1 MASRLP
7 GRLLNLRLAAGHR
20 LSTLGRRRRPQ
31 RPERILVCHHLL
43 LGDTVML
50 APLLA
55 KLRAQHPR
63 ARIVMTAPRAFA
75 PLFASRPWDVTAL
88 PFDPR
93 RPETLRDLAR
103 EPGFDLALVPGDN
116 RFSWTA
122 QALGARWI
130 VAFEGDR
137 PAYKSVPVDEQRPWP
152 REPMALGDLFAT
164 LVDGPEPPP
173 FAPGQWPAPPHRPFD
188 LPQGPFAV
196 LHIGASTPLKRWQA
210 QRWGALAQGLADRGL
225 TVVFTVGPGEQP
237 LVDAVDPQRRFTR
250 FELDLAQVYAL
261 LHRAALLVAPDTGI
275 SHLARITDT
284 PTVVMFGPGSAS
296 LFGPG
301 RFWAASPWTSVT
313 VTPFPCRDQHI
324 LFKRELPWVVR
335 CSRSVTECPSHR
347 CMDAIG
353 LEAVISACDRMLSGQ
368 RDGVPVPDRRAPRAN
383 PGTPIDAGCDP

>member
-1 MASRLP
+1 VASRLP

-31 RPERILVCHHLL
+31 HPGRILVCHHLL

-55 KLRAQHPR
+55 KLRALHPR
-63 ARIVMTAPRAFA
+63 ARIVMTSPRAFA

-93 RPETLRDLAR
+93 RPETLRELAR
-103 EPGFDLALVPGDN
+103 EPGFDLAIVPGDN

-137 PAYKSVPVDEQRPWP
+137 PAYKSLPVDELRPWP

-164 LVDGPEPPP
+164 LVDGPAPPAFEPP
-173 FAPGQWPAPPHRPFD
+173 QWPAPAHRPFTPPSD
-188 LPQGPFAV
+188 AFAV
-196 LHIGASTPLKRWQA
+196 LHVGASSPLKFWPAGRWQA
-210 QRWGALAQGLADRGL
+210 LAQALSDRGL
-225 TVVFTVGPGEQP
+225 AVVFTPGPGEMP
-237 LVDAVDPQRRFTR
+237 LVDAIDPQQRWTR
-250 FELDLAQVYAL
+250 LALDLPQMFAL
-261 LHRAALLVAPDTGI
+261 LQRAALLVAPDTGMP
-275 SHLARITDT
+275 HLARVTGT
-284 PTVVMFGPGSAS
+284 PTVTLFGPGSAT

-301 RFWAASPWTSVT
+301 EFWRDAPWTAVT
-313 VTPFPCRDQHI
+313 VSPFPCRDQHG

-335 CSRSVTECPSHR
+335 CNRSPRECPAPR
-347 CMDAIG
+347 CMEAIG
-353 LEAVISACDRMLSGQ
+353 LDAVLEACDRILARGPQ
-368 RDGVPVPDRRAPRAN
+368 AGRDAPVQVAAHPA
-383 PGTPIDAGCDP
+383 

>member
-55 KLRAQHPR
+55 KLRALHPS
-63 ARIVMTAPRAFA
+63 AKIVMTSPRAWA
-75 PLFASRPWDVTAL
+75 PLFAGRPWDVTAV

-93 RPETLRDLAR
+93 RPETLRQLAR

-137 PAYKSVPVDEQRPWP
+137 PAYKSWPVDELRAWP
-152 REPMALGDLFAT
+152 GTPMALGDMFAT

-173 FAPGQWPAPPHRPFD
+173 FAPGQWPAPPYRPFD
-188 LPQGPFAV
+188 LPQPPFAV
-196 LHIGASTPLKRWQA
+196 LHTGASTPLRRWPA
-210 QRWGALAQGLADRGL
+210 RRWDALAQALADRGL
-225 TVVFTVGPGEQP
+225 TVVFTVGPGEQA
-237 LVDAVDPQRRFTR
+237 LVDAVDPLHRFTR

-275 SHLARITDT
+275 SHVARITGT
-284 PTVVMFGPGSAS
+284 PTVVLFGPGSVS

-301 RFWAASPWTSVT
+301 RFWASSPWTSAT
-313 VTPFPCRDQHI
+313 VAPFPCRDQHR

-335 CSRSVTECPSHR
+335 CTRSPRECPAPR
-347 CMDAIG
+347 CMEAIEVDAV
-353 LEAVISACDRMLSGQ
+353 LAACDTRLARGPQGGSDTPG
-368 RDGVPVPDRRAPRAN
+368 RAEMRPA
-383 PGTPIDAGCDP
+383 